1 MEVLAQKVGIWPIAV
16 AGVVISASLF
26 WPKRRNRS
34 PTAYAGK
41 RIVITGASSGL
52 GEELA
57 YKYAALGASLVLGA
71 RREDKLNTVAQKC
84 KTLGAGDVLSIKAD
98 FSIEADCKRF
108 IETIIQKWQGFDI
121 LILNAG
127 IGGQFRVEDV
137 KDGSN
142 FKEIFNTNVYGY
154 VNTTIYALPHL
165 LKNKGQIVA
174 ISSLLGKSW
183 GPTRS
188 AYSASKHA
196 LDGFFNS
203 LRCEV
208 DNRITITTI
217 YPGFF
222 ISELHSKLLNEEGS
236 KIQNVKRDLSQFMS
250 VEEATRLTLDG
261 IEDKRRE
268 LVMTYVG
275 HPIIR
280 ILSVVFP
287 SAVDKIV
294 IRKIKSSLQY

>member
-1 MEVLAQKVGIWPIAV
+1 MEVLSQKVGMWPIVV
-16 AGVVISASLF
+16 AGVVIAASLF

-34 PTAYAGK
+34 PAAYAGK

-57 YKYAALGASLVLGA
+57 YRYATLGASLVLGA
-71 RREDKLNTVAQKC
+71 RREDKLNTVSQKC
-84 KTLGAGDVLSIKAD
+84 KILGAGDVLSIKAD

-108 IETIIQKWQGFDI
+108 IETIVQKWQGFDI

-127 IGGQFRVEDV
+127 ISGQFKVEDV
-137 KDGSN
+137 KDSSN

-174 ISSLLGKSW
+174 ISSLLGKVW

-208 DNRITITTI
+208 DNKITITLI

-222 ISELHSKLLNEEGS
+222 ISEIHDKLLNADGS

-250 VEEATRLTLDG
+250 LEEATRLTLDG

-268 LVMTYVG
+268 LVMTPLG

-280 ILSVVFP
+280 MLLIIYPNL
-287 SAVDKIV
+287 VDKIA
-294 IRKIKSSLQY
+294 IRKVKASIQY